1 MSWLLDNPDR
11 EYIESV
17 KTDVMKTWRKFGF
30 VPPSELKTGIQ
41 TTKNT
46 DSDNKNGTQFYGDIL
61 NAVENLH
68 QVQDK

>member
-30 VPPSELKTGIQ
+30 VPPSELKGRE
-41 TTKNT
+41 
-46 DSDNKNGTQFYGDIL
+46 
-61 NAVENLH
+61 NALETVH
-68 QVQDK
+68 QVPSTEATLFVQSK

>member
-30 VPPSELKTGIQ
+30 VPPSELKGRE
-41 TTKNT
+41 
-46 DSDNKNGTQFYGDIL
+46 
-61 NAVENLH
+61 NALENVH
-68 QVQDK
+68 QVPSTETTLFIQSK

>member
-30 VPPSELKTGIQ
+30 VPPSELKGRE
-41 TTKNT
+41 
-46 DSDNKNGTQFYGDIL
+46 
-61 NAVENLH
+61 NALENVH
-68 QVQDK
+68 QVQDREAVIPIQSK

>member
-30 VPPSELKTGIQ
+30 VPPSELKGRENALENVNQVPSTETTLFIQ
-41 TTKNT
+41 
-46 DSDNKNGTQFYGDIL
+46 S
-61 NAVENLH
+61 E
-68 QVQDK
+68 